1 MFQDLITTIYFS
13 SIAVLFII
21 YIFLISIFYLYY
33 FRNYLS
39 KLVNLVANC
48 EIDVKTAN
56 SIVYITNAILTSI
69 RVDEQEQQIQELKHI
84 LEDIQN
90 GKS

>member
-1 MFQDLITTIYFS
+1 MNRDKKYKFKTSTPKEVRS
-13 SIAVLFII
+13 S
-21 YIFLISIFYLYY
+21 
-33 FRNYLS
+33 LS

>member
-1 MFQDLITTIYFS
+1 MS
-13 SIAVLFII
+13 
-21 YIFLISIFYLYY
+21 
-33 FRNYLS
+33 NYKFKTSTPKEVRVTLS
-39 KLVNLVANC
+39 KLVNLVANGD
-48 EIDVKTAN
+48 IDVKTAN